1 MKLEVSYFSSA
12 LINDFTLMKV
22 YNTLPINIIN
32 LRWRSRLQ
40 LYDKGCFVCNWVF
53 YPSPANKLF
62 NVIPLISQSMHV
74 SDPL

>member
-32 LRWRSRLQ
+32 LR
-40 LYDKGCFVCNWVF
+40 
-53 YPSPANKLF
+53 
-62 NVIPLISQSMHV
+62 
-74 SDPL
+74 